1 MKYITTRKI
10 KVVGCLNCPYHART
24 EKVINEKTKEKGMVE
39 YCMHHSF
46 ECAMPM
52 DNEHIEDMKSGK
64 KPMIGTQYF
73 PDWCPLEM
81 ESVVCCCNPVN

>member
-1 MKYITTRKI
+1 MNYITTRKI
-10 KVVGCLNCPYHART
+10 KVTGCLNCPYHAAT
-24 EKVINEKTKEKGMVE
+24 EKVTNEETKEKSRVE
-39 YCMHHSF
+39 FCIHPSF

-64 KPMIGTQYF
+64 KPRIGTQYF

-81 ESVVCCCNPVN
+81 ESCVCYCNPVN